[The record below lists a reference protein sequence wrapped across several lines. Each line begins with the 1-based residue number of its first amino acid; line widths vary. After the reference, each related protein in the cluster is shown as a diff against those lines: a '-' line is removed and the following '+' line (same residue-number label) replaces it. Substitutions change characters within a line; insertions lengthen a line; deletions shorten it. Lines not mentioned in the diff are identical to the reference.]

1 MSHLLEIKNLQVA
14 FPTHDGLVRAVSE
27 VGFTLDRGELVAI
40 VGESG
45 SGKTVTSLSIMS
57 LHNRRTAQIS
67 GQILVQTPGGI
78 IDVVTAEEPVVRALR
93 GKTVAMI
100 FQDPMSSLHPYY
112 TISNQLGEAYQI
124 HNKVSKKEA
133 KARAIEMLD
142 LVGIPEAAKRA
153 KDYPHQF
160 SGGMRQRVMIA
171 MALINNPDI
180 LIADEPTTALDVTVQ
195 AQILELLRK
204 LQKEFNM
211 GILLI
216 THDLGVVAGI
226 ADRVNVMYAGR
237 IVESGIVD
245 DIYYRPLAPYTMALL
260 ASIPSIAAKG
270 AGQLPAIPG
279 QPPSMISQAP
289 GCSFQPRCALTHLV
303 PNGLCLRV
311 MPDLTEDEPGHFAR
325 CHLDLETRTRAASE
339 ARANRIAGGKA

>member
-1 MSHLLEIKNLQVA
+1 VSHLLEIKNLQVA

-27 VGFTLDRGELVAI
+27 VGLTLDRGELVAI

-45 SGKTVTSLSIMS
+45 SGKTVTSLSVMS

-67 GQILVQTPGGI
+67 GEILVQTPDGI
-78 IDVVTAEEPVVRALR
+78 VDVVTAEEPVVRGLR

-112 TISNQLGEAYQI
+112 SISNQLGEAYQV

-133 KARAIEMLD
+133 AARAVEMLD
-142 LVGIPEAAKRA
+142 LVGIPEPAKRA
-153 KDYPHQF
+153 REFPHQF

-211 GILLI
+211 GVLLI

-237 IVESGIVD
+237 VVESGTVD
-245 DIYYRPLAPYTMALL
+245 DIYYQPLAPYTMALL
-260 ASIPSIAAKG
+260 SSIPNIAAKG
-270 AGQLPAIPG
+270 EGQLPAIPG

-289 GCSFQPRCALTHLV
+289 GCSFQPRCQLTHLV
-303 PNGLCLRV
+303 PDNLCLST
-311 MPDLTEDEPGHFAR
+311 MPALTENPQGHLSR
-325 CHLDLETRTRAASE
+325 CHLDLTTRTRAASE
-339 ARANRIAGGKA
+339 ARATRIAGGMA